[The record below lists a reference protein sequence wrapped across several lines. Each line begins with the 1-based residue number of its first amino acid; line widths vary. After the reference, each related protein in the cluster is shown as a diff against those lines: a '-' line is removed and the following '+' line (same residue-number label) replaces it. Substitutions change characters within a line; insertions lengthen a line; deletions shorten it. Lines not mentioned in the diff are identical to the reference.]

1 MNFLEKTDDIEISN
15 ENPFLNCKLERK
27 PIADNLTKIIEGTNC
42 KKGFVFGIDSP
53 WGTGKTTFIKM
64 WEKQLKLE
72 KSDDVFTIYFNAW
85 ENDFH
90 GDVLPALIG
99 ELDKHLDDIEN
110 VEKKDLVKVTKSII
124 GDLAV
129 NLVKSKTLGIL
140 DLKKFYNELE
150 GSEKRELFNQY
161 QKYQGIKENIQ
172 KDLVKIKEK
181 LKIKKVIFFIDEL
194 DRCRP
199 DYAIETLE
207 KIKHLFEVE
216 GYIFILS
223 LDKEQLSHSVS
234 TIYGN
239 GMDSEGYLR
248 RFIDLDYSLPNPSKE
263 NYLNYLMEKHHLNEN
278 IENTKYFWEVIGNF
292 AKMEDISLRDLEKL
306 FYRIKLILPLTSFY
320 NGTNDP
326 FNTMILS
333 SIYAY
338 FICLNQKYN
347 DVYKDVVN
355 RNSEILSRYSS
366 YISTSKRFD
375 NQSQNNHFE
384 RFQKSLKWV
393 SFKNGISQNKILE
406 ILNEIGKNCNGI
418 KGLGIIEFEIT
429 IGIMTQSHRFLM
441 DSLFSKNKFIIKN
454 HIEFI
459 NNF

>member
-1 MNFLEKTDDIEISN
+1 MSFLEKTDDVKISDK
-15 ENPFLNCKLERK
+15 NPFLNCKLKRK

-64 WEKQLKLE
+64 WEKQLRLE
-72 KSDDVFTIYFNAW
+72 KSEDIFTIYFNAW

-90 GDVLPALIG
+90 GDVLLALIG
-99 ELDKHLDDIEN
+99 ELDKHLDEIKN
-110 VEKKDLVKVTKSII
+110 VNKKDLVKVTKSII

-140 DLKKFYNELE
+140 DLKKLYNELE
-150 GSEKRELFNQY
+150 ATEKRELFNQY
-161 QKYQGIKENIQ
+161 QKYKEIKENIQ

-181 LKIKKVIFFIDEL
+181 LNVKKVIFFIDEL

-216 GYIFILS
+216 GYIFVLS

-248 RFIDLDYSLPNPSKE
+248 RFIDLDYSLPNLSKD
-263 NYLNYLMEKHHLNEN
+263 NYINYLMEKHHLDEN
-278 IENTKYFWEVIGNF
+278 IENTKYFWEVISNF
-292 AKMEDISLRDLEKL
+292 SKMEEISLRDLEKL
-306 FYRIKLILPLTSFY
+306 FYKIKLILPLTSFY
-320 NGTNDP
+320 DSIND
-326 FNTMILS
+326 S
-333 SIYAY
+333 SDAIEIVLGSMYAY

-347 DVYKDVVN
+347 DVYNILMSSRPNIFGTILNGGLVSQGISDEEKKIMVDNYNKNLNWVEIKDEN
-355 RNSEILSRYSS
+355 FQEKIEEILIKINERLSKKTTSS
-366 YISTSKRFD
+366 IRSYENDSIISKI
-375 NQSQNNHFE
+375 FE
-384 RFQKSLKWV
+384 ENR
-393 SFKNGISQNKILE
+393 
-406 ILNEIGKNCNGI
+406 
-418 KGLGIIEFEIT
+418 
-429 IGIMTQSHRFLM
+429 
-441 DSLFSKNKFIIKN
+441 FIIKD

-459 NNF
+459 GNFKLQ